1 MEQEKLSQLDEYESD
16 KTINQKEA
24 WTRDKEEEPPSIAQT
39 FNMDKIEIEKV
50 KGIKTEEINIY
61 DSPIL
66 ACLSGN
72 TTIHVVLD
80 CGAEHN
86 LITLKEAQSLG
97 LNIQKTQSTIVQED
111 GRSSLKVVGETYTT
125 FYREKIPLK
134 FPALIVTGMSKDILG
149 EQIFTEKMT

>member
-86 LITLKEAQSLG
+86 LITQR
-97 LNIQKTQSTIVQED
+97 STEPGAKHPED
-111 GRSSLKVVGETYTT
+111 PAYNSSGGWQIIPEGGR
-125 FYREKIPLK
+125 R
-134 FPALIVTGMSKDILG
+134 DIHNFL
-149 EQIFTEKMT
+149 QRKNSP